1 MQFTD
6 FKDKYGDRVVS
17 LAVSEIVREGLEA
30 VAAKGDSGRP
40 MEITIAAVASDLMK
54 QDWND
59 VRAVIKRSL

>member
-1 MQFTD
+1 MNYME

-17 LAVSEIVREGLEA
+17 LAVSELVREGLEA
-30 VAAKGDSGRP
+30 VAAKGDTGRP

-54 QDWND
+54 SEWND

>member
-1 MQFTD
+1 MQYMN

-30 VAAKGDSGRP
+30 VMAKGDSGRP

>member
-1 MQFTD
+1 MTFTD

-30 VAAKGDSGRP
+30 VIAKGDTGRP

-54 QDWND
+54 QEWND